1 MVKKLQSAFLLALFI
16 SGITFAQ
23 SPAVD
28 NLYRI
33 ALNGTAIT
41 VDGDLSDWDDAQ
53 WEFLSIDR
61 PAYGILNSISNSGIY
76 PASPSDA
83 SAWLAIKMDDNNIYF
98 ALNVRD
104 ENAPLFAGADDAAK
118 LNLYDNL
125 NVFLGLYDI
134 GANAYSSPHLELMNG
149 SSGANLV
156 DPTNQQAVN
165 VNSTYRISGG

>member
-1 MVKKLQSAFLLALFI
+1 MHNKHNDYIEFNFEVSRWLKATI
-16 SGITFAQ
+16 SLSFSTVYISITFAQ

-104 ENAPLFAGADDAAK
+104 ENAPLFAGADDA
-118 LNLYDNL
+118 
-125 NVFLGLYDI
+125 
-134 GANAYSSPHLELMNG
+134 
-149 SSGANLV
+149 
-156 DPTNQQAVN
+156 
-165 VNSTYRISGG
+165 